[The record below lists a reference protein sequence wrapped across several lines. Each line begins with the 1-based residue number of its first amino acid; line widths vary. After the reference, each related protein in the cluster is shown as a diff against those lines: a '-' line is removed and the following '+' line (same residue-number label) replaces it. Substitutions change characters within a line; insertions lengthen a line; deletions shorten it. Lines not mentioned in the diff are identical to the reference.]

1 MEHPITGCEGPG
13 PNGEW
18 IEDMQDAVNTLML
31 VCAAL
36 ASLALGVLVAYG
48 MCRAAFAKLFRHAG
62 EVAAQRAKAQIVP
75 VVSQPD
81 SL

>member
-1 MEHPITGCEGPG
+1 
-13 PNGEW
+13 
-18 IEDMQDAVNTLML
+18 MQDAVNTLML

-62 EVAAQRAKAQIVP
+62 EVAAQRATAKIAP
-75 VVSQPD
+75 PVSQPD

>member
-1 MEHPITGCEGPG
+1 
-13 PNGEW
+13 
-18 IEDMQDAVNTLML
+18 MQDAVNTLML

-48 MCRAAFAKLFRHAG
+48 MCRAAFAKLFHHAG
-62 EVAAQRAKAQIVP
+62 AVAAQRAKAQIVP
-75 VVSQPD
+75 PVSQPD